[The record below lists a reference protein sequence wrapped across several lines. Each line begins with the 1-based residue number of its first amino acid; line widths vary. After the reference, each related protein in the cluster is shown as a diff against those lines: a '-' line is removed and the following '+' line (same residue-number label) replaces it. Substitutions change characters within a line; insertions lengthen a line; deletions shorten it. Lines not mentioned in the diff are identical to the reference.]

1 MSIIVMTNDKSSHG
15 IMDLE
20 ELNIPTSPFSDVG
33 KSDQIALA
41 IMDKSKTMLL
51 CEAVIA
57 RPSFIGN
64 KSNNSNSRVRR
75 PTGNQ

>member
-1 MSIIVMTNDKSSHG
+1 MISQSSM
-15 IMDLE
+15 IL
-20 ELNIPTSPFSDVG
+20 LTPNIPTSPFSDVG